1 VKISKLVALIVPL
14 AAALLLSLPF
24 STAAGIDDLD
34 GDGDIDRHD
43 VQRII
48 NALGDSSNGAGDA
61 REQDGDG
68 TITVLDA
75 RRLALKCTRPSCATE
90 GIASTTTPTPTSTST
105 PRETATPTA
114 TSTATVQGPIPPV
127 PTVGGPPTATPT
139 PTPTATAINAPTVT
153 ATPTDTPLILIQAV
167 DDVRITSN
175 APDVNLVV
183 SDVLAIW
190 NATDDEGIQH
200 LIDTLLKFSTDAIP
214 AHDFNTLV
222 SDPDRLESATLI
234 LTFEGVGMG
243 FGETHFV
250 ELLDPDAEW
259 SEQTVT
265 WNTRPGV
272 DPTQTALSFVLNFI
286 VPFRIDATS
295 LVHGALQATGP
306 PVSIGFQLRRSP
318 SEFSTFTNV

>member
-1 VKISKLVALIVPL
+1 MPL

-43 VQRII
+43 VQRIL

-200 LIDTLLKFSTDAIP
+200 LINTLLKFSTDAIP

-286 VPFRIDATS
+286 VPFRIDVTS

>member
-1 VKISKLVALIVPL
+1 MKISKLVALIVPL

-75 RRLALKCTRPSCATE
+75 RRLALKCTRPSCAT
-90 GIASTTTPTPTSTST
+90 
-105 PRETATPTA
+105 
-114 TSTATVQGPIPPV
+114 
-127 PTVGGPPTATPT
+127 
-139 PTPTATAINAPTVT
+139 
-153 ATPTDTPLILIQAV
+153 
-167 DDVRITSN
+167 
-175 APDVNLVV
+175 
-183 SDVLAIW
+183 
-190 NATDDEGIQH
+190 EGIQH

-286 VPFRIDATS
+286 VPFRIDVPS

>member
-1 VKISKLVALIVPL
+1 MYTTQLRHRGDRFDYHTNTNFDQHPQRNSNTDCDVNRDVNNNLNR
-14 AAALLLSLPF
+14 
-24 STAAGIDDLD
+24 D
-34 GDGDIDRHD
+34 GSRSD
-43 VQRII
+43 
-48 NALGDSSNGAGDA
+48 
-61 REQDGDG
+61 
-68 TITVLDA
+68 
-75 RRLALKCTRPSCATE
+75 
-90 GIASTTTPTPTSTST
+90 TTGSHRGRT
-105 PRETATPTA
+105 
-114 TSTATVQGPIPPV
+114 
-127 PTVGGPPTATPT
+127 
-139 PTPTATAINAPTVT
+139 
-153 ATPTDTPLILIQAV
+153 TDTPLILIQAV
-167 DDVRITSN
+167 DDVRITSS
-175 APDVNLVV
+175 APDMNLVV

-190 NATDDEGIQH
+190 NATDDEGVQH
-200 LIDTLLKFSTDAIP
+200 LINTLLKFSTDAIP

-286 VPFRIDATS
+286 VPFRIDVIS